1 MKTTSA
7 VRGSLPL
14 LIYGGDCSFCIY
26 WVRYWQRLTD
36 HRVAC
41 TPYQEVAGQ
50 YPEIPLSAFR
60 RAVQYVASD
69 GRIASGAEACF
80 LALGHAIGKS
90 FWLMLYRHLPAFA
103 AITERVYALVAS
115 HRSSLYRPSQ
125 WLWGR
130 DYEPPKFDLV
140 SWLFLRALGLIY
152 LAAFISFGV
161 QALGLIGSHGILP
174 FSEFIGT
181 IRSQLGPERYW
192 WFPMVLWLD
201 QSDLAIQATCWAG
214 TALSLLLVFNVPPR
228 LSLCFLY
235 LLYLSL
241 FYAGQVFM
249 GFQWDVLL
257 LESGFLACFLSIA
270 TKLGIW
276 LLRWLLFRFMFL
288 SGSVKLLS
296 GALGLTYPRFPT
308 IFRPRRYPPR

>member
-14 LIYGGDCSFCIY
+14 LIYDGDCRFCIY

-41 TPYQEVAGQ
+41 APYQEVAGQ

-80 LALGHAIGKS
+80 LALSHAMGKS
-90 FWLMLYRHLPAFA
+90 FWLMLYRHLPGFA
-103 AITERVYALVAS
+103 AITERVYALVSS

-140 SWLFLRALGLIY
+140 SWLFLRAFGLIY
-152 LAAFISFGV
+152 LAAF
-161 QALGLIGSHGILP
+161 
-174 FSEFIGT
+174 
-181 IRSQLGPERYW
+181 
-192 WFPMVLWLD
+192 
-201 QSDLAIQATCWAG
+201 
-214 TALSLLLVFNVPPR
+214 LS
-228 LSLCFLY
+228 
-235 LLYLSL
+235 
-241 FYAGQVFM
+241 
-249 GFQWDVLL
+249 
-257 LESGFLACFLSIA
+257 
-270 TKLGIW
+270 
-276 LLRWLLFRFMFL
+276 
-288 SGSVKLLS
+288 
-296 GALGLTYPRFPT
+296 
-308 IFRPRRYPPR
+308 